1 MELRQQE
8 SREVPSSEC
17 WASLALP
24 CLPPAPPWSRGL
36 SSSWREAEGPRLLS
50 SCRMLGSG
58 RSPLPRLRACRE
70 DQRGSSEPCLTP
82 WLPHAPPLGHPPP
95 TARTHRGLGSNE
107 SSQHA
112 AARGPGGAEGD
123 AQMAASQGQAV
134 CPLLGLLCHLCR
146 LVLQHSEALQL
157 PVLAICQLWRGETVV
172 STRVAVTTIN

>member
-1 MELRQQE
+1 M
-8 SREVPSSEC
+8 PSSEC

-134 CPLLGLLCHLCR
+134 CPLLGLLCLPPSFFFKLRNLC
-146 LVLQHSEALQL
+146 LYSSHEHVLLIFDCSEYKQPTAPAAAL
-157 PVLAICQLWRGETVV
+157 
-172 STRVAVTTIN
+172 